1 MNPKEVVKTLEIA
14 KAEVEW
20 NYPMDYAVA
29 IDEAIKAVE
38 KQIPKKPTH
47 TGKRNI
53 YGGVYRK
60 CNVCGDEMLI
70 SPSAISYEN
79 YCRFCGNRLTDWEE
93 EE

>member
-1 MNPKEVVKTLEIA
+1 MNLKEVIKTLEIA

-29 IDEAIKAVE
+29 IDEAIEAVG

-60 CNVCGDEMLI
+60 CNVCGDEILI

-79 YCRFCGNRLTDWEE
+79 YCRFCGNRLTDWEVE
-93 EE
+93 E

>member
-1 MNPKEVVKTLEIA
+1 MTPNEVIKTLEVA

-20 NYPMDYAVA
+20 NYPMDYTVA
-29 IDEAIKAVE
+29 MDEAIKAVE

-79 YCRFCGNRLTDWEE
+79 YCRFCGNRLTDWEVE
-93 EE
+93 E

>member
-1 MNPKEVVKTLEIA
+1 MNLKEVIKTLELA

-29 IDEAIKAVE
+29 MDEAIKAVE

-79 YCRFCGNRLTDWEE
+79 YCRFCGNRLTDWEVE
-93 EE
+93 E